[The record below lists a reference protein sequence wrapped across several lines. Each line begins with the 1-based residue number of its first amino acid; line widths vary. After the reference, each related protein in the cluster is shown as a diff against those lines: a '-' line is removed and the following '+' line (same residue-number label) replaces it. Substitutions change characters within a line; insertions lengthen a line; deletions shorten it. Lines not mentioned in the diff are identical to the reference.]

1 MGLEIKGREMPK
13 ANKTA
18 KAAGKAAIAKPD
30 KDQPVLHAIKGGKA
44 PPAKTLSARPAAKVI
59 SSKPGAKPIPLKPV
73 SAAADDA
80 PAIRLN
86 LPAAKLSPAMAAY
99 FKKCQDKL
107 GFVPNVLV
115 AYAFDMTKLETF
127 VAMYNDLML
136 GDSGLSKLEREMI
149 AVVVSSQNRCYYC
162 LTAHGAA
169 VRQYSGN
176 PLLGEHLVMNY
187 RVARLNK
194 RQRAMLDF
202 AVKLTAS
209 PWSVEE
215 GDRER
220 LRRVG
225 FTDRE
230 IWDIS
235 AVAGFFNMSNRV
247 ASATDMR
254 PNTVYHGQ
262 AR

>member
-1 MGLEIKGREMPK
+1 MPK
-13 ANKTA
+13 ANKSAKTA
-18 KAAGKAAIAKPD
+18 AKTAIAKPN
-30 KDQPVLHAIKGGKA
+30 KDQLVLRAIKGGKA
-44 PPAKTLSARPAAKVI
+44 APTKMPAAKAAATKAI
-59 SSKPGAKPIPLKPV
+59 LTKPG
-73 SAAADDA
+73 SAVADDV
-80 PAIRLN
+80 PVIGLN
-86 LPAAKLSPAMAAY
+86 LEAAKLSPAMAAY

-107 GFVPNVLV
+107 GFVPNVLF
-115 AYAFDMTKLETF
+115 AYAFDMVKLEPF
-127 VAMYNDLML
+127 VAMYNELML

-149 AVVVSSQNRCYYC
+149 AVAVSSQNRCYYC

-235 AVAGFFNMSNRV
+235 AVASFFNMSNRV

-254 PNTVYHGQ
+254 PNTAYHGQ

>member
-1 MGLEIKGREMPK
+1 
-13 ANKTA
+13 
-18 KAAGKAAIAKPD
+18 
-30 KDQPVLHAIKGGKA
+30 
-44 PPAKTLSARPAAKVI
+44 
-59 SSKPGAKPIPLKPV
+59 
-73 SAAADDA
+73 
-80 PAIRLN
+80 
-86 LPAAKLSPAMAAY
+86 
-99 FKKCQDKL
+99 
-107 GFVPNVLV
+107 
-115 AYAFDMTKLETF
+115 
-127 VAMYNDLML
+127 
-136 GDSGLSKLEREMI
+136 
-149 AVVVSSQNRCYYC
+149 
-162 LTAHGAA
+162 
-169 VRQYSGN
+169 
-176 PLLGEHLVMNY
+176 MNY

-225 FTDRE
+225 FVDRD

-235 AVAGFFNMSNRV
+235 AVAAFFNMSNRV

-254 PNTVYHGQ
+254 PNTAYHEQ